1 MSNFGLPEYDQHRE
15 WIRNARNRN
24 MKWEEIDYAG
34 RGNDEGL
41 SEFLTQQSLLNFWK
55 EVSCSEWKELVRLQK
70 EAEEQTQVIDYLSGQ
85 AMIMGEG
92 EDNDVTVPADPQS
105 AWQLYRK
112 KLIKGGFKEEIVDE
126 MERTTLKIL
135 KRLSSDTTEMK
146 PVKGLVIG
154 NVQSG
159 KTANM
164 AALMA
169 MAADWGWNMFIV
181 LSGTIENLRQQTQNR
196 LLNDLNCQGNLNWN
210 GLEHLSKKPML
221 VY

>member
-105 AWQLYRK
+105 AWQRK
-112 KLIKGGFKEEIVDE
+112 IRAAPDESAHPGKSVSDPRSSYASPLLPGRPPSSRTSGRTGDPHSIQNEYPLISCLPQFSQYI
-126 MERTTLKIL
+126 
-135 KRLSSDTTEMK
+135 
-146 PVKGLVIG
+146 
-154 NVQSG
+154 
-159 KTANM
+159 
-164 AALMA
+164 
-169 MAADWGWNMFIV
+169 
-181 LSGTIENLRQQTQNR
+181 
-196 LLNDLNCQGNLNWN
+196 
-210 GLEHLSKKPML
+210 
-221 VY
+221 